1 MKKLLAMAVTAAFTV
16 SMLAG
21 CGQSAETTDASAQET
36 AQETET
42 EAADE
47 ETAGTA
53 DAASEDT
60 AERTTFTV
68 GFDAEFPPYGYM
80 DENGEYTGFD
90 LELAQEVCDRNGWE
104 LVKQPIDWD
113 SKDMELS
120 SGAIDCIWNGFT
132 MNGREDAYTFSVPY
146 VDNSQV
152 FVVAADAGI
161 TVFDDLAGKNVGVQ
175 KDSSALAALEGDAA
189 DLAATFGNLTQYSDY
204 NTAFMDLEQGAI
216 DALAIDVGVA
226 DYQIASRGEG
236 FVKLSEN
243 LASEQYGI
251 GFKLGNVEL
260 KDQVEKTLLEM
271 ADDGTFGKIAEK
283 YGLSDSVCLGK

>member
-21 CGQSAETTDASAQET
+21 CGQSAETTDAS

-90 LELAQEVCDRNGWE
+90 LE
-104 LVKQPIDWD
+104 
-113 SKDMELS
+113 
-120 SGAIDCIWNGFT
+120 
-132 MNGREDAYTFSVPY
+132 Y
-146 VDNSQV
+146 VTGT
-152 FVVAADAGI
+152 AGS
-161 TVFDDLAGKNVGVQ
+161 L
-175 KDSSALAALEGDAA
+175 
-189 DLAATFGNLTQYSDY
+189 
-204 NTAFMDLEQGAI
+204 
-216 DALAIDVGVA
+216 
-226 DYQIASRGEG
+226 
-236 FVKLSEN
+236 
-243 LASEQYGI
+243 
-251 GFKLGNVEL
+251 
-260 KDQVEKTLLEM
+260 
-271 ADDGTFGKIAEK
+271 
-283 YGLSDSVCLGK
+283 

>member
-36 AQETET
+36 AQETTQETET

-120 SGAIDCIWNGFT
+120 SGS
-132 MNGREDAYTFSVPY
+132 Y
-146 VDNSQV
+146 
-152 FVVAADAGI
+152 
-161 TVFDDLAGKNVGVQ
+161 
-175 KDSSALAALEGDAA
+175 
-189 DLAATFGNLTQYSDY
+189 
-204 NTAFMDLEQGAI
+204 
-216 DALAIDVGVA
+216 
-226 DYQIASRGEG
+226 
-236 FVKLSEN
+236 
-243 LASEQYGI
+243 
-251 GFKLGNVEL
+251 
-260 KDQVEKTLLEM
+260 
-271 ADDGTFGKIAEK
+271 
-283 YGLSDSVCLGK
+283 

>member
-21 CGQSAETTDASAQET
+21 CGQSAETTDASVQET
-36 AQETET
+36 TQETET

-132 MNGREDAYTFSVPY
+132 MKMLIPSVFP
-146 VDNSQV
+146 
-152 FVVAADAGI
+152 
-161 TVFDDLAGKNVGVQ
+161 
-175 KDSSALAALEGDAA
+175 
-189 DLAATFGNLTQYSDY
+189 
-204 NTAFMDLEQGAI
+204 M
-216 DALAIDVGVA
+216 
-226 DYQIASRGEG
+226 
-236 FVKLSEN
+236 
-243 LASEQYGI
+243 
-251 GFKLGNVEL
+251 
-260 KDQVEKTLLEM
+260 
-271 ADDGTFGKIAEK
+271 
-283 YGLSDSVCLGK
+283 